1 MRFLKEGS
9 GDMMSSKKAPLE
21 VSEASEAFFAAL
33 LAAQSSQCECPTCK
47 ILRKLAQGILSKYI

>member
-1 MRFLKEGS
+1 
-9 GDMMSSKKAPLE
+9 MMSSKKAPLE

-47 ILRKLAQGILSKYI
+47 ILRKLAQGILSKYV